1 VSPQSNSV
9 QLTSAL
15 QLPGSP
21 LTVMAFKQPQQR
33 SQESTAQSHQQ
44 HQANWKGTSWA
55 QSAVRKWNDTG
66 KKCVRVAVQPQYQFL
81 VIGLLQFLTGQFPI
95 LGKFMS
101 AVAKSTGGF
110 KSVLHKV
117 LTVQACQLLWM
128 GCQCLNNTRKECK
141 KSAITNQVIASAAN
155 MIDWRQCLKF
165 GSEWHKTTLQGAYAV
180 WQSRGSTVPVCPQN
194 QWMRM
199 KSGQPMLPSDVYWA
213 SKDIT
218 TVRVLQLEVECRL
231 TEYHE
236 QSRHHDA
243 GVEQFAEDKLKCI
256 RQADELYQQFKHEYA
271 TFMEQSTDDQKTKL
285 LQLASRLDYIDR
297 SMYSSTKK

>member
-1 VSPQSNSV
+1 V
-9 QLTSAL
+9 L
-15 QLPGSP
+15 Q
-21 LTVMAFKQPQQR
+21 
-33 SQESTAQSHQQ
+33 
-44 HQANWKGTSWA
+44 
-55 QSAVRKWNDTG
+55 
-66 KKCVRVAVQPQYQFL
+66 
-81 VIGLLQFLTGQFPI
+81 
-95 LGKFMS
+95 
-101 AVAKSTGGF
+101 
-110 KSVLHKV
+110 KV

-199 KSGQPMLPSDVYWA
+199 KSGQPMLPSDAYLA
-213 SKDIT
+213 SRDIT

-236 QSRHHDA
+236 QSMHHDA
-243 GVEQFAEDKLKCI
+243 GVEQFAEDKLKRI

-271 TFMEQSTDDQKTKL
+271 TFMDQSTDDQKTKL